1 MPPAGRDGRLIGD
14 AFLKKLS
21 RTPVRRRRL
30 KILKACVRIDEP
42 WVEDV
47 LWASLSDPGEDIRD
61 YLIGILGG
69 RRDRNPDLLRR
80 RLAAPP
86 WYARCA
92 ALQILGLRG
101 SRDALPWVAEFLDD
115 SNIEIRRCVAG
126 ALGHIGGREALK
138 LLVRMMKDESPH
150 VRAAAGEALGKASPI
165 RFS

>member
-1 MPPAGRDGRLIGD
+1 MPPADRDERRIGD
-14 AFLKKLS
+14 AVLKKLS
-21 RTPVRRRRL
+21 RTPVRNRRL
-30 KILKACVRIDEP
+30 KILKACAGIDEP
-42 WVEDV
+42 WVENV

-61 YLIGILGG
+61 YLIGVLGE

-101 SRDALPWVAEFLDD
+101 SRDAVPWIAEFVND
-115 SNIEIRRCVAG
+115 SNIEIRRCAAA

-138 LLVRMMKDESPH
+138 ILARMMKDESPH